1 MLRLHRL
8 AALASLSAALLGA
21 GRASAF
27 CRTSVC
33 AVDGGHVHGKSCT
46 PAEPD
51 EPAESWPQFEAM
63 KPVPGMPAKP
73 QRRGWMAGRR
83 KVSS

>member
-1 MLRLHRL
+1 MPVITGCRCRVMGRAAARLHDAELVPLGIVHHRP
-8 AALASLSAALLGA
+8 AAELGVTRDL
-21 GRASAF
+21 GR
-27 CRTSVC
+27 
-33 AVDGGHVHGKSCT
+33 
-46 PAEPD
+46 PEPD